1 MEKFV
6 SKSQNIFWILY
17 SALDLLLAKLLTYYW
32 PLSGC
37 ADDLTNLAGFSLA
50 VTLPHAGCADYL
62 QNIACCRIRCR
73 LFIGCGPA
81 TSWLL
86 AFDMLRWWPPKLAC
100 CRAERARANPS
111 LAFLCNGLLLAPR
124 LNSHIYLGCHDCPLL
139 VCPRLTTGR
148 LIKLP
153 AIILPGWFPVNF
165 WCCLHF

>member
-6 SKSQNIFWILY
+6 SKSQNNFWILY

-37 ADDLTNLAGFSLA
+37 ADDL
-50 VTLPHAGCADYL
+50 
-62 QNIACCRIRCR
+62 QNIACCRIMCR

-86 AFDMLRWWPPKLAC
+86 AFDMLRWWPSNLAC

-124 LNSHIYLGCHDCPLL
+124 LNSHIYIGCHDCPLL
-139 VCPRLTTGR
+139 VCPRLTKYWQVDQTAGYYPAR
-148 LIKLP
+148 LISGQFLMLFTLL
-153 AIILPGWFPVNF
+153 AWLIIHNQL
-165 WCCLHF
+165 